1 MKMVLCHL
9 VLALHPVLPVISHY
23 PSHYPHYPP
32 TMKIVHSTPVLQA
45 IIARSGDPKFW
56 QGHIISNDAGGW
68 FTQVSF
74 WRQKVDGTMSVTQWS
89 EAFPIVA
96 KNVGKSTEISAEQQA
111 YLEIE
116 RDVKKQKKK
125 GFTEV

>member
-1 MKMVLCHL
+1 
-9 VLALHPVLPVISHY
+9 
-23 PSHYPHYPP
+23 
-32 TMKIVHSTPVLQA
+32 MKIVHSTPVLQA

-56 QGHIISNDAGGW
+56 QGHVVSDGAGAW

-74 WRQKVDGTMSVTQWS
+74 WRQKVDGTMSITQWS

-125 GFTEV
+125 GFHERHKNA

>member
-1 MKMVLCHL
+1 
-9 VLALHPVLPVISHY
+9 
-23 PSHYPHYPP
+23 
-32 TMKIVHSTPVLQA
+32 MKIVYSTPVLQA

-56 QGHIISNDAGGW
+56 QGHVVSDGAGAW

-74 WRQKVDGTMSVTQWS
+74 WRQKVDGSMSITQWS